1 MRKFTVSLV
10 LITCFF
16 VAAPAF
22 ADEILE
28 QLEAAVELYKKGDIT
43 GALEELDFAV
53 AQLRQK
59 KGENMGALFPEPLDG
74 WTAEEFQSG
83 AAGGVAFG
91 GGITASRRYT
101 KDGGGEAEIEVMSDS
116 PMVQTM
122 GALLSNPAIAGA
134 DKNTKLIRVNRQKA
148 LLKTESK
155 DRAEIT
161 FLVDGKVLVQVKV
174 NGLDDAEEAAKAYAE
189 KIDLKKLKD
198 LTM

>member
-1 MRKFTVSLV
+1 MKKLTVSLA
-10 LITCFF
+10 LILCFF
-16 VAAPAF
+16 LAAPAF

-28 QLEAAVELYKKGDIT
+28 QLETAVQLYKDGDIT

-59 KGENMGALFPEPLDG
+59 KGENMGALFPEPLEG
-74 WTAEEFQSG
+74 WKAEKFQSG
-83 AAGGVAFG
+83 AAGGAAFG

-101 KDGGGEAEIEVMSDS
+101 KDNASAEIEVMSDS

-134 DKNTKLIRVNRQKA
+134 DKNTKLIRINRQKA
-148 LLKTESK
+148 LLKTERK
-155 DRAEIT
+155 DRAEVT
-161 FLVDGKVLVQVKV
+161 FLVDGKVLVQVKAQ
-174 NGLDDAEEAAKAYAE
+174 GMDDAAEVAQAYAK
-189 KIDLKKLKD
+189 KIDIKKLKE